1 MQLRQ
6 LDFPQESQ
14 LLYFMFTVSPLDF
27 DYTFFIVKLSNMF
40 LVKKVTYMIIKM
52 LLIRYKNRQE
62 KLFKALEI
70 ENENNVVCW
79 HPMRGIIDNNI
90 VNDELKKYL

>member
-1 MQLRQ
+1 
-6 LDFPQESQ
+6 
-14 LLYFMFTVSPLDF
+14 
-27 DYTFFIVKLSNMF
+27 
-40 LVKKVTYMIIKM
+40 M

-90 VNDELKKYL
+90 VNDELKNICDHVMTTHGLRHTRVSPD